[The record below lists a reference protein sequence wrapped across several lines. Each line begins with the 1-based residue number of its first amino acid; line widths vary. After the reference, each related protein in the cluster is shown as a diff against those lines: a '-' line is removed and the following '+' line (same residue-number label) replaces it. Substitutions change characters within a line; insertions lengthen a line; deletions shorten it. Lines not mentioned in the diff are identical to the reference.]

1 MTPTVCLGE
10 ICTFT
15 GGGTPS
21 RKISEYWNGDVPW
34 ATVKDFASDRISQ
47 TMERISR
54 AGLTNSA
61 TRIVPAG
68 TVLLVTRV
76 GLGKVAIAE
85 IDLAINQDVK
95 ALFPSSGVVPE
106 YLLWALKHVSPNL
119 VARGTGAT
127 VKGVTLK
134 DVKELE
140 IPLPPL
146 DEQRRI
152 VAILDRAAKIE
163 RLRARAAER
172 MREFAPSLFER
183 MFGDPIENPKGWAVA
198 KLADVGTLDRG
209 RSRHRPRNAPELYGG
224 PYPFVQTGD
233 VAASGG
239 AIRQASQRY
248 SELGLK
254 QSKMWPAGTLC
265 ITIAANIGETG
276 ILAFDACF
284 PDSVVGFVPKKDVVT
299 VEYVQGALD
308 SMQARL
314 EERAP
319 MAAQRNINLRILRAL
334 TVALPPIEMQ
344 RRFSGV
350 VRQARDT
357 AETVGGATGSAS
369 MVTQAL
375 MQNLLGNPREC

>member
-1 MTPTVCLGE
+1 MSSTESKPLGE
-10 ICTFT
+10 VCEVLDRH
-15 GGGTPS
+15 
-21 RKISEYWNGDVPW
+21 RKPI
-34 ATVKDFASDRISQ
+34 TKSDR
-47 TMERISR
+47 
-54 AGLTNSA
+54 
-61 TRIVPAG
+61 VPGPYPYYGA
-68 TVLLVTRV
+68 
-76 GLGKVAIAE
+76 
-85 IDLAINQDVK
+85 
-95 ALFPSSGVVPE
+95 SGVLDHVADYIFDEALVLVGEDGAKWGAGERSAFAIDGKTWVNNHAHVLRPCRDQLLDDWLIHSLNATDLTPFVSGITVPK
-106 YLLWALKHVSPNL
+106 LNQRRLK
-119 VARGTGAT
+119 
-127 VKGVTLK
+127 
-134 DVKELE
+134 E
-140 IPLPPL
+140 IPIGLPPL
-146 DEQRRI
+146 TEQRRI
-152 VAILDRAAKIE
+152 VAILNRAAKIE
-163 RLRARAAER
+163 RLRVQAAER
-172 MREFAPSLFER
+172 MGEFVPALFER

-239 AIRQASQRY
+239 AIRRASQRY

-284 PDSVVGFVPKKDVVT
+284 PDSVVGFVPKKDRAT

-334 TVALPPIEMQ
+334 PVALPPIEMQ
-344 RRFSGV
+344 RRFSGL
-350 VRQARDT
+350 VRQAQGT
-357 AETVGGATGSAS
+357 AETVGGATGSVS

-375 MQNLLGNPREC
+375 MRSLLGNPREC